1 MRTTRTMNKKKI
13 LIILL
18 AASALGV
25 SAQRITAKH
34 EVIDCGNVLYE
45 QPVTAK
51 FELTNKGNDLIIDT
65 VRTSCDCAI
74 ATYPKGVI
82 TKGNDFVIELTFDSR
97 QLGHFYKEA
106 AIYSNASDKPFYLTM
121 RGVVVDQLKDFSG
134 VYDFMLGSVRA
145 EKNDIEFD
153 DVSLGEMPSQKIHIV
168 NSGTESVSPVVMHLP
183 NYLTASVSPTS
194 IAPGHGGVVTITL
207 NSNKLRSYGL
217 TQSSVYLGMFPG
229 DKVSDEKEIT
239 ISAVLLPEFRNMS
252 ETQLANAPV
261 MKLSTETLELGEF
274 GDKSDL
280 SGTIIIENQGR
291 SRLNI
296 SSMQMFTTGLKV
308 RLNKSRLDPSESA
321 KMKITAYKKQLKN
334 ARSKPRVL
342 MITNDPNKSKV
353 VIHVNVK

>member
-1 MRTTRTMNKKKI
+1 MDSKNI
-13 LIILL
+13 LTIIF
-18 AASALGV
+18 AASALGA
-25 SAQRITAKH
+25 SAQRITAKQ
-34 EVIDCGNVLYE
+34 EVIDCGSVLYE

-51 FELTNKGNDLIIDT
+51 FELTNKGSDLIIDT
-65 VRTSCDCAI
+65 VRTSCGCAVASYPTGVI
-74 ATYPKGVI
+74 PKG
-82 TKGNDFVIELTFDSR
+82 NNFVVELTFDSR
-97 QLGHFYKEA
+97 QLGHFHKEA

-121 RGVVVDQLKDFSG
+121 RGVVVDHITDYSG
-134 VYDFMLGSVRA
+134 VYDFTLGSVRA

-153 DVSLGEMPSQKIHIV
+153 DVSLGEMPSQRIHIV

-183 NYLTASVSPTS
+183 NYLTATVSPTT
-194 IAPGHGGVVTITL
+194 IAPGHGGVVTLTL
-207 NSNKLRSYGL
+207 NSTKLHSYGL

-229 DKVSDEKEIT
+229 DKVADDKEIT
-239 ISAVLLPEFRNMS
+239 VSAVLLPQFRNMS

-261 MKLSTETLELGEF
+261 MKLSTETLDLGAF
-274 GDKSDL
+274 GDKDAL

-308 RLNKSRLDPSESA
+308 RLSKSRLDPGESA
-321 KMKITAYKKQLKN
+321 KMKITAYKKQLKS

-353 VIHVNVK
+353 VIHINVK